1 MNIPMYF
8 AYHMHSMLSNG
19 TTNIDSITDF
29 HDYIDAAKE
38 CGMTALGISEHG
50 NMFNWLKKKEA
61 IEAAGL
67 RYVHCVEAYL
77 TESIDDK
84 VRDNYHCWIGA
95 KNYDGV
101 KELNRLVSKSFSRKD
116 NHFYYYP
123 RISFDEL
130 FATSDN
136 ILITTACL
144 GGVLN
149 NGTPEAK

>member
-8 AYHMHSMLSNG
+8 AYHMHSVLSNG

-67 RYVHCVEAYL
+67 KYVHCVE
-77 TESIDDK
+77 D
-84 VRDNYHCWIGA
+84 
-95 KNYDGV
+95 
-101 KELNRLVSKSFSRKD
+101 
-116 NHFYYYP
+116 
-123 RISFDEL
+123 
-130 FATSDN
+130 TSQKH
-136 ILITTACL
+136 LM
-144 GGVLN
+144 
-149 NGTPEAK
+149 KK